1 MFALDYAS
9 ILEDYTI
16 FSGKNQFYFLNAIM
30 FYLDILTVLYYHNL
44 KEDPDLCILPCYSP
58 MTAKDMGVD
67 IAASFHNDY
76 KNVED
81 FETKNRVKL
90 PEDIAVLLRGE

>member
-16 FSGKNQFYFLNAIM
+16 FLEKNQFYFLNAIM
-30 FYLDILTVLYYHNL
+30 FYLDILTVLYYHNS

-58 MTAKDMGVD
+58 ITAKDMGVD
-67 IAASFHNDY
+67 TVASFHNDY
-76 KNVED
+76 ESFED
-81 FETKNRVKL
+81 FETKNKVKV
-90 PEDIAVLLRGE
+90 PEDIVVLLRGE